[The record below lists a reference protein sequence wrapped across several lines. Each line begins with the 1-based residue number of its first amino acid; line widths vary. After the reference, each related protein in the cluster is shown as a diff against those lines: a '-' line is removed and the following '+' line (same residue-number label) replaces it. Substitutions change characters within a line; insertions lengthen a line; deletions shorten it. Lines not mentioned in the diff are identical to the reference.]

1 MAVFRLENSIRKYSW
16 GDPDLIPAFLG
27 VENPLR
33 EPWAEL
39 WLGAHHKAPSMA
51 RQPDG
56 SLTSLEDLILEAP
69 EAMLGPAGAADPRLP
84 FLFKLMA
91 VAKPLSLQAHPSA
104 QAATRGFKREER
116 AALPLEAAERN
127 YSDGRHKPE
136 LVVALDRFE
145 GLCGFRPIDEII
157 RNLKLLAGENWRSY
171 AERLSL
177 HPGRLELAVVF
188 YSFCTA
194 PEAERTRLF
203 KLVRPRIDRILA
215 EAKPG
220 SPAQR
225 TLGWVP
231 RLMELYPNDMAAL
244 APIMMNTF
252 DLGPGQGLYVA
263 PGQPH
268 AYFRGCALELMAN
281 SDNEV
286 RAGLTNKRRD
296 LAEFLAI
303 LDFGDG
309 APPLLSAGPGGPG
322 RASSLCAYD
331 LDSDDFSLTAASV
344 SGGMLR
350 RDGRSGPEIILCVE
364 GTVALSRGGLES
376 QTGPESPAG
385 EGPFVLHRGQS
396 LFVSADEPAYDLAG
410 RGLAYIAAAGR
421 GRRGCA

>member
-16 GDPDLIPAFLG
+16 GDADLIPAFLG
-27 VENPLR
+27 ADNPTR

-39 WLGAHHKAPSMA
+39 WLGAHPKAPSMA
-51 RQPDG
+51 WQPDG
-56 SLTSLEDLILEAP
+56 SLKSLEELILEAP

-104 QAATRGFKREER
+104 QAAARGYKREER

-344 SGGMLR
+344 SGGSLR

-364 GTVALSRGGLES
+364 GAVALSRGGLEAPG
-376 QTGPESPAG
+376 GPESPGG